1 MAVWGV
7 QPTRPAPTA
16 CAAQL
21 ISTRCAGNDACGT
34 YTKNTPHIQA
44 EHYKQM
50 YRQWAFG
57 FMSGHYWANP
67 KRQSTTDQLKHG
79 AGKEPAAYVCFDS
92 SVS

>member
-1 MAVWGV
+1 MAVGGV
-7 QPTRPAPTA
+7 QPTGPASTA
-16 CAAQL
+16 CAAQP
-21 ISTRCAGNDACGT
+21 ISTRGAGNDARGT
-34 YTKNTPHIQA
+34 YTKNTTRIQD

-50 YRQWAFG
+50 YQQWAFG

-79 AGKEPAAYVCFDS
+79 VGKETAAYVCFDS